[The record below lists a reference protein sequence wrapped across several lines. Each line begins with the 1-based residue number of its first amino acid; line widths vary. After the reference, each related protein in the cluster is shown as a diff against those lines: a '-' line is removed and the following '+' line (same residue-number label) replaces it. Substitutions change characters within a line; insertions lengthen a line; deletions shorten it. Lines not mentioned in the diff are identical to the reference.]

1 MLSPFEETLLAALM
15 VLIMLG
21 MGSAL
26 TFKDLRLSMRQ
37 PQAILIG
44 FCSQYLLMPVLAF
57 LLARG
62 LGLSGPQTLGLIL
75 VGCMPG
81 GTTSNIFAYFS
92 RSLLSLSIL
101 MTLCST
107 LAAVIMVP
115 SLLSLY
121 TSGLEA
127 SLRIPPKEVVSL
139 LFVLLVP
146 TLLGMWLRRRNANL
160 GAVIELLGG
169 VLGVVVIV
177 FLLATWVPRNWLLL
191 LATPW
196 PVFAAVIL
204 LGLFGFLTGYGFSRL
219 WRLPPLRA
227 RTVSLET
234 GIQNGPLA
242 ALIVTLSFQG
252 EQQQLI
258 LLMPVLYSLFIV
270 LNSSV
275 VMVFYRR
282 QTLAEERARDQAKV
296 ETN

>member
-1 MLSPFEETLLAALM
+1 MLSPFEETLLAVLM

-26 TFKDLRLSMRQ
+26 TFKDFRLSMRK
-37 PQAILIG
+37 PRAIVIG
-44 FCSQYLLMPVLAF
+44 FSSQYLLMPLLAF
-57 LLARG
+57 LLARV
-62 LGLSGPQTLGLIL
+62 LNLTGPQTLGLIL

-107 LAAVIMVP
+107 LVAVVMVP
-115 SLLSLY
+115 GLLSVY
-121 TSGLEA
+121 TSGLED
-127 SLRIPPKEVVSL
+127 SLRIPPGEVISL

-146 TLLGMWLRRRNANL
+146 TFIGMWLRRRNANL
-160 GAVIELLGG
+160 GAVIELMGG

-177 FLLATWVPRNWLLL
+177 FLLATWVPRNWMLLVE
-191 LATPW
+191 TPW
-196 PVFAAVIL
+196 TVFVAVIL
-204 LGLFGFLTGYGFSRL
+204 LGLFGFLSGYGFSRL
-219 WRLPPLRA
+219 WRLEPLRA

-258 LLMPVLYSLFIV
+258 LLMPVLYSVFIV
-270 LNSSV
+270 LNSTV
-275 VMVFYRR
+275 VMAFYRR
-282 QTLAEERARDQAKV
+282 RTLAEERARDQAKV